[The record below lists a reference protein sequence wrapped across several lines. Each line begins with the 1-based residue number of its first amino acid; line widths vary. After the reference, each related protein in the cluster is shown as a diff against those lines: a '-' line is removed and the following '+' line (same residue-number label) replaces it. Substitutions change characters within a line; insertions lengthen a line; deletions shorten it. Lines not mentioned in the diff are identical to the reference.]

1 MIAFWPRGDRIRVRI
16 TAKPSQAT
24 VNFQRALWIVVDR
37 DHMPRSHA
45 PFGGSI
51 DAPAF
56 GFRPM
61 RIAVQQQ
68 PQSASAMTWQESRQ
82 GDRWLLLLQR
92 SWKSQS
98 AMASLF
104 MLTVAVVN
112 GNEILR

>member
-24 VNFQRALWIVVDR
+24 VNFPRALWIVDR
-37 DHMPRSHA
+37 DHVRRSHA

-51 DAPAF
+51 EAPAF

-61 RIAVQQQ
+61 RIAVQHQ
-68 PQSASAMTWQESRQ
+68 
-82 GDRWLLLLQR
+82 
-92 SWKSQS
+92 SQS
-98 AMASLF
+98 AMARLF

-112 GNEILR
+112 ENEILRMSGASVLLRR